1 MTVDDRIRQAAREA
15 RAVTE
20 GIGVP
25 AAATLQRTARRR
37 GAPRLALAAAVVV
50 ALVVAAGALL
60 RGGGEV
66 LTPADPAP
74 VANEPAPTEPA
85 PTEPAS
91 PEAAGPAAA
100 IELPITAVDDAGVP
114 AALATLAGADLDE
127 IRPVGM
133 VGETVLLAA
142 TQNGAPCVAVAGP
155 SAGNPSA
162 ENPSGGAL
170 CGPASLRVEPS
181 LTLDF
186 DGDELVLAGEAMAV
200 LAPEVARVV
209 VTVGGATYVQE
220 PRQGLAYLTYP
231 VPIDAEVLVE
241 TFAADG
247 RFLARASAGHQTIL
261 LQSLLRV
268 ELIAEL
274 QRLAE
279 TPGGAGEVDALERRI
294 DAVADAFD
302 QLAAPPAD
310 ADRLLAEARAAVEA
324 ARAAARRAAE
334 HEG

>member
-37 GAPRLALAAAVVV
+37 RAPRLALAAAVVV

-74 VANEPAPTEPA
+74 VANEPAPP
-85 PTEPAS
+85 EPAS

-100 IELPITAVDDAGVP
+100 IELPITAVDDAAVP

-302 QLAAPPAD
+302 QLAAPLAD

-334 HEG
+334 QEG

>member
-37 GAPRLALAAAVVV
+37 RAPRLALAAAVVV

-85 PTEPAS
+85 S

-100 IELPITAVDDAGVP
+100 IELPITAVDDAAVP

-170 CGPASLRVEPS
+170 CGPASPRVEPS

-302 QLAAPPAD
+302 QLAAPLAD

-334 HEG
+334 SGG

>member
-85 PTEPAS
+85 S

-100 IELPITAVDDAGVP
+100 IELPITAVDDAAVP

-334 HEG
+334 QEG